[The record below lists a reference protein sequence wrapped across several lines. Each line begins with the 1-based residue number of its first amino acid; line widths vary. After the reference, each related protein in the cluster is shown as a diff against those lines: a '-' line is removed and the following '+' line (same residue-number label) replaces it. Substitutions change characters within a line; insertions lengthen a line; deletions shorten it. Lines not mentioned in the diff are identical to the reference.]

1 MTAMPD
7 VLLESPRDGA
17 MLTKPPERTQE
28 VLQDWEGVLLGLRT

>member
-1 MTAMPD
+1 MCCLNRREM
-7 VLLESPRDGA
+7 A